1 MTKSTKTL
9 LACAALAGIYSG
21 SLATKTYG
29 ATRSSDAGT
38 KVQQLADKDKS
49 SCSGKEGCSAAEK
62 DKEKASC
69 KGMHDCKGKNAC
81 KGQGGCKTADNTCK
95 GKNDCKGKGG
105 CATAKKPAETAPK
118 G

>member
-29 ATRSSDAGT
+29 ASHSSDAGT
-38 KVQQLADKDKS
+38 KLQQLADKDKS
-49 SCSGKEGCSAAEK
+49 SCSGKDGCSGK
-62 DKEKASC
+62 DKDKDSC
-69 KGMHDCKGKNAC
+69 KGVHD
-81 KGQGGCKTADNTCK
+81 CK

-105 CATAKKPAETAPK
+105 CSGSDNGCKGKNSCKGKGGCSTAKKPTEAPK
-118 G
+118 A

>member
-29 ATRSSDAGT
+29 ATHSRDAGT
-38 KVQQLADKDKS
+38 KLQQLADKDKS
-49 SCSGKEGCSAAEK
+49 SCSGKDGCSSADK
-62 DKEKASC
+62 DKASC
-69 KGMHDCKGKNAC
+69 KGMHDCKGQNSC
-81 KGQGGCKTADNTCK
+81 KGQGGCKSSDNGCK
-95 GKNDCKGKGG
+95 GKNSCKGKGG
-105 CATAKKPAETAPK
+105 CATAKKSTETAPK

>member
-1 MTKSTKTL
+1 MIKSTKTL

-29 ATRSSDAGT
+29 ATHSSDAGT

-81 KGQGGCKTADNTCK
+81 KGESFSQETSAK
-95 GKNDCKGKGG
+95 DCAAKGG
-105 CATAKKPAETAPK
+105 KVAAK
-118 G
+118 